1 MQLLV
6 FTTIALC
13 ALVIGYAIGLGGAV
27 SALLFLLILFT
38 GVFVRVTQPL
48 IEQFRP

>member
-6 FTTIALC
+6 FTTVALC

-27 SALLFLLILFT
+27 STLIFLLILFT
-38 GVFVRVTQPL
+38 GIFIRATEPL
-48 IEQFRP
+48 IDQFRP